1 MRSIDAYIEKL
12 LQTDDE
18 LQVIADPGLCEGYV
32 TKNYSR
38 VRTCAPKAII
48 YPVLAGQIGEIIRL
62 ANEYKVPLVV
72 RSSQGEMSY
81 NGSSVPAEGT
91 EAVAVNLSKMTKIM
105 HIDTK
110 NGIVLIESGVTYRQ
124 LNEALKP
131 YGFYVEHPLMPRP
144 EKSVIA
150 SLLDRDPVM
159 TPKHCWD
166 IPDPLTCVEL
176 YMGNGDVFRTGSA
189 AGPGTLEEML
199 KSGCALNQPQ
209 GPYCLDLSRVI
220 SGSQGTLSIVTWAS
234 VKIRPIGSVKRL
246 ITVQSDDLDA
256 LAGYTGQIIRRRLGE
271 NIIILNNA
279 AFRQITGMDATVK
292 KWILL
297 ADVRGN
303 RYFPERFVE
312 NQIADMSD
320 LADEF
325 CLKPEDGIAGFDPDT
340 LRAVLENTSE
350 ADDYWK
356 DRKGD
361 IRVDQFFL
369 STLDKTSVFVQ
380 AAEDIIEKH
389 GISRDDLAVYLQPV
403 MMGRSCHIE
412 FLVPSKEDEID
423 QLEKD
428 LGTAMLGKDA
438 FFSRPYGALTAA
450 VYEKSVSQTPFMKHI
465 KYFFDENNIMNPD
478 KLVYDGGN

>member
-1 MRSIDAYIEKL
+1 M
-12 LQTDDE
+12 
-18 LQVIADPGLCEGYV
+18 
-32 TKNYSR
+32 
-38 VRTCAPKAII
+38 
-48 YPVLAGQIGEIIRL
+48 
-62 ANEYKVPLVV
+62 
-72 RSSQGEMSY
+72 RSSQGNATY
-81 NGSSVPAEGT
+81 NGSSAPADGT
-91 EAVAVNLSKMTKIM
+91 EAVALNLSKMTKIM

-110 NGIVLIESGVTYRQ
+110 NGIALIEPGVTYRQ

-144 EKSVIA
+144 DKSVIA
-150 SLLDRDPVM
+150 SLLDREPVM

-176 YMGNGDVFRTGSA
+176 YMGNGDIFRTGSA

-199 KSGCALNQPQ
+199 QSGCALNQPQ
-209 GPYCLDLSRVI
+209 GPYCLDLARVI
-220 SGSQGTLSIVTWAS
+220 SGSQGTLSVVTWAS
-234 VKIRPIGSVKRL
+234 VKIRPVGTVKKL
-246 ITVQSDDLDA
+246 VTVQSDDLNA
-256 LAGYTGQIIRRRLGE
+256 LSGYTVQIIRRRLGE

-279 AFRQITGMDATVK
+279 VCRQITGLDVTAK

-297 ADVRGN
+297 IDVRGN

-320 LADEF
+320 LANEF
-325 CLKPEDGIAGFDPDT
+325 CLKLEDGIDGIDT
-340 LRAVLENTSE
+340 DALQAVLEDTSE

-369 STLDKTSVFVQ
+369 STLDKASVFVQ
-380 AAEDIIEKH
+380 EAERIINNYDISQE
-389 GISRDDLAVYLQPV
+389 DLAVYIQPV

-412 FLVPSKEDEID
+412 FLIPSTEDVSGR
-423 QLEKD
+423 LEKD
-428 LGTAMLGKDA
+428 LGLAMLEKDA
-438 FFSRPYGALTAA
+438 FFSRPYGALTDA
-450 VYEKSVSQTPFMKHI
+450 VFEKSISQTPFMKHI

-478 KLVYDGGN
+478 KLIYDGGY